1 MQAQTVGTP
10 AHRLV
15 AIGDSFMQNFQ
26 SGAVFNEHLS
36 VPALIARQLGIL
48 HEFNHPKYGGPGG
61 IPLNLEF
68 FSRALGEQFGNR
80 ITWLDIPSAYISLF
94 RFVKQIRAHSYSIL
108 KGAGEQA
115 PNIYHNLSMYGFEI
129 PDFMHITADVARER
143 IGSYPTPSRVLV
155 PTLPSHQTYISALQ
169 ILGAARKGE
178 HALTAMQCAQSLG
191 DDGTRE
197 GVPGDGIET
206 LLVWMGWDCAIRP
219 ATDLLLRWSKE
230 PFSTDPY
237 HTMLR
242 PEHFAAQLEKLT
254 DEMSH
259 IKTRQVLWATIP
271 SLTVLPILQG
281 VGPRP
286 SGTRYYP
293 QYARPWAFERRFEP
307 MRHPHITGTDV
318 RQVDEAIDSYN
329 EAITK
334 TVRDARLNGRD
345 WRLVDI
351 AALFDDL
358 SCRTLQSPETLA
370 EILPPAITRLTPI
383 PDTRFFVSDTME
395 RVKGGLFSLDG
406 VHPTTIG
413 YGLVAREFL
422 EVMHT
427 RSASQGESGDSV
439 LDFERIAQEDTLVSN
454 PPPLTRHFL
463 HFMARLDRSR
473 VMSDSLAIA
482 RRKIG
487 HLSRLGRLTAPAA
500 LSYILISFIMNH
512 LHFTMQGLVLIISGL
527 ILARQLEQVSN
538 GGNRERLFDRLVAR
552 WGTAAP
558 IMYAV
563 NVVACAIVFF
573 ASLTFILHSTGIAE
587 VQSERN
593 QSVQASSI
601 GAFYLWELADA
612 IPLAD
617 VDMILKWKQ
626 PLGYTSQIVGVEVL
640 LFRLLIIVPLIVA
653 ISEGW
658 KNSTERNERYRR
670 HEADQVAR
678 DLGMD

>member
-1 MQAQTVGTP
+1 
-10 AHRLV
+10 
-15 AIGDSFMQNFQ
+15 
-26 SGAVFNEHLS
+26 
-36 VPALIARQLGIL
+36 
-48 HEFNHPKYGGPGG
+48 
-61 IPLNLEF
+61 
-68 FSRALGEQFGNR
+68 
-80 ITWLDIPSAYISLF
+80 
-94 RFVKQIRAHSYSIL
+94 
-108 KGAGEQA
+108 
-115 PNIYHNLSMYGFEI
+115 
-129 PDFMHITADVARER
+129 
-143 IGSYPTPSRVLV
+143 
-155 PTLPSHQTYISALQ
+155 
-169 ILGAARKGE
+169 
-178 HALTAMQCAQSLG
+178 
-191 DDGTRE
+191 
-197 GVPGDGIET
+197 
-206 LLVWMGWDCAIRP
+206 
-219 ATDLLLRWSKE
+219 
-230 PFSTDPY
+230 
-237 HTMLR
+237 
-242 PEHFAAQLEKLT
+242 
-254 DEMSH
+254 
-259 IKTRQVLWATIP
+259 
-271 SLTVLPILQG
+271 
-281 VGPRP
+281 
-286 SGTRYYP
+286 
-293 QYARPWAFERRFEP
+293 
-307 MRHPHITGTDV
+307 
-318 RQVDEAIDSYN
+318 
-329 EAITK
+329 
-334 TVRDARLNGRD
+334 
-345 WRLVDI
+345 
-351 AALFDDL
+351 
-358 SCRTLQSPETLA
+358 
-370 EILPPAITRLTPI
+370 
-383 PDTRFFVSDTME
+383 
-395 RVKGGLFSLDG
+395 
-406 VHPTTIG
+406 
-413 YGLVAREFL
+413 
-422 EVMHT
+422 MHT

-653 ISEGW
+653 ISEGGRTAQ
-658 KNSTERNERYRR
+658 K
-670 HEADQVAR
+670 
-678 DLGMD
+678 GMKGIAVTRQIR